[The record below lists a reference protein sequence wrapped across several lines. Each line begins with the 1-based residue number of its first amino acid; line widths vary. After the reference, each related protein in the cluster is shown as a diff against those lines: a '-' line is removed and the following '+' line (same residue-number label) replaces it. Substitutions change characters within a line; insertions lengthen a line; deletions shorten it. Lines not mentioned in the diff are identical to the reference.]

1 MSIALEPA
9 LRRGSPPPPDGP
21 RRGGAQRLAMVT
33 VVLAIVLQPI
43 LHPTGPGNSSPVDLF
58 TVAAIAAFAL
68 WAAGSHMRLHAPYV
82 VAVSIMVAAGTAS
95 GLHGVLPTVSLSAL
109 VTDLLLF
116 AWCVTV
122 VNVLEAPRILR
133 VALAAWSWSSIGWA
147 AVVIVGWLGHIALIE
162 GLQPAD
168 GNRVMFTFGDPNYAS
183 AYWAVAILVVH
194 ATRTP
199 ATRWMRVTGYVLL
212 GGALALT
219 ESNGGV
225 LALGVGIG
233 FLLLARSHRRR
244 GWVGVTAAALAVVVA
259 VGIGATVFP
268 LNAVRQWA
276 ADSGQPFLA
285 NSIGRSAQSSSERL
299 VLINEMKQ
307 LVAQDNSLLGLG
319 PTAIK
324 PTLAARLYPYANEAH
339 NDFLAALVE
348 RGVLGLLGLLIL
360 VGSAAVRAGPL
371 VRGPLSARYAAVV
384 PAPAGLVAGLLVLA
398 TNSLY
403 EEVLHYR
410 FLWLLLGV
418 VAVLGRDV
426 RRR

>member
-1 MSIALEPA
+1 VSITL
-9 LRRGSPPPPDGP
+9 LRPLPSDSRPSDGP
-21 RRGGAQRLAMVT
+21 RRGSAQRLAMVT
-33 VVLAIVLQPI
+33 VVLAIVFQPI

-58 TVAAIAAFAL
+58 TAAAIAAFAL
-68 WAAGSHMRLHAPYV
+68 WATGSHQKLRAPYLV
-82 VAVSIMVAAGTAS
+82 PVSMMVAAGAAS
-95 GLHGVLPTVSLSAL
+95 GLRGALPTVSLAAL

-122 VNVLEAPRILR
+122 VNVLDDPRVLR
-133 VALAAWSWSSIGWA
+133 VALAAWSWSSILWA
-147 AVVIVGWLGHIALIE
+147 AVVVVGWLGHITVIE
-162 GLQPAD
+162 GLQPVD

-183 AYWAVAILVVH
+183 AYWDVALFVVY

-199 ATRWMRVTGYVLL
+199 AVRWMRVTGYVLL

-225 LALGVGIG
+225 LALGMGIG

-244 GWVGVTAAALAVVVA
+244 GWVGLAAVALAVVVA
-259 VGIGATVFP
+259 VAVGATVLP
-268 LNAVRQWA
+268 LNTVRQWA
-276 ADSGQPFLA
+276 ADSGQPFLT

-307 LVAQDNSLLGLG
+307 LVEQDDSVLGLG
-319 PTAIK
+319 PMAIK
-324 PTLAARLYPYANEAH
+324 PTLSARLYPYANEAH
-339 NDFLAALVE
+339 NDYLAALVE
-348 RGVLGLLGLLIL
+348 RGVVGLLGLLVL
-360 VGSAAVRAGPL
+360 VGTAAVRAGPL
-371 VRGPLSARYAAVV
+371 VRGPLAARYAAVV

-418 VAVLGRDV
+418 VAVLGRDG